1 MSLNLLDAHYQW
13 ATRPNDE
20 RFETLQEGRDASYT
34 IHTRSHEKEGI
45 KLSDLELRTMGM
57 GRSAQSELVIVGP
70 SKVPTRMTNYAFGQ
84 VAQFAGA
91 PAGYMRKLPPLL
103 AANCVNFSMKQRI
116 EAERLNGN
124 PEANVMLYSKTGSA
138 KDVIMRA
145 FTSTG
150 YERLWDYEVFD
161 MLLEFEA
168 KGWKTPPARPVRGN
182 DPRQRPATRD
192 DVSRLSGTHGLS
204 VSVGDMIAPAGI
216 YASDHDMWCFLV
228 DENNPIDDGFG
239 GRLGRGMFVWNGEVG
254 QRSYGAMQFL
264 YRSVC
269 GNHIVWDAEGIKTFR
284 FNHTK
289 NIHERFEKIQ
299 KEMETYAHVAASKTE
314 KQIKWAKAQTFGKDK
329 ASTVEGAVEAAK
341 KAAIPI
347 TKKSFERAYDLADR
361 FVERFGDPNSYW
373 AVVNGL
379 TEISQ
384 EEPYADVR
392 TDLDKAAGKFMT
404 ALTAAHA

>member
-13 ATRPNDE
+13 ATRPADE
-20 RFETLQEGRDASYT
+20 RFASLQEGRDASYT
-34 IHTRSHEKEGI
+34 IHTRSHEKEGV
-45 KLSDLELRTMGM
+45 KLADLELRTMGM
-57 GRSAQSELVIVGP
+57 GRGADSELVIVGP
-70 SKVPTRMTNYAFGQ
+70 SRVPTRMTNYAFGQ
-84 VAQFAGA
+84 VAQYAGA
-91 PAGYMRKLPPLL
+91 PAGYLRKLPSAL
-103 AANCVNFSMKQRI
+103 ASSCVNHSLKRRVHADSSRG
-116 EAERLNGN
+116 EAL
-124 PEANVMLYSKTGSA
+124 ANVMLYSKSGSSGDA
-138 KDVIMRA
+138 VMRA

-161 MLLEFEA
+161 RLLEFEA
-168 KGWKTPPARPVRGN
+168 RGWKVPPARPVRGN
-182 DPRQRPATRD
+182 DPRSRPATEA

-204 VSVGDMIAPAGI
+204 VAVGDMIAPAGI

-228 DENNPIDDGFG
+228 DEDNPIDDGFG

-269 GNHIVWDAEGIKTFR
+269 GNHIVWDASGIKTFR

-289 NIHERFEKIQ
+289 NIRERFEKVQ
-299 KEMETYAHVAASKTE
+299 AEMATYAHGAASKTE
-314 KQIKWAKAQTFGKDK
+314 DQIKWAQKQVFGKDK
-329 ASTVEGAVEAAK
+329 STTVEAAVEAAK
-341 KAAIPI
+341 KVAIPI
-347 TKKSFERAYDLADR
+347 TKKSFERAYDLADQ

-384 EEPYADVR
+384 EETHADVR
-392 TDLDKAAGKFMT
+392 ADLDKAAGKFMT
-404 ALTAAHA
+404 ALTAAYA